1 MNIDELKAKKDEY
14 ITGLEKILKDWG
26 KYLIC
31 PSDRK
36 LIDATMLVVE
46 GEYNSQ
52 LVVHNSTGKNDFTF
66 KGNHKFDNV
75 KSLIIAHAQNYKQT
89 NTIKY
94 KIDERFVSEEEM
106 LKILNAA
113 SDNELSMLLDD
124 FTTRLFTSCQR
135 MLTLNQ
141 TLSSSQVYYVGEGI
155 KELKELNDNV
165 EKGYVYSKL
174 ILFEFDCAKKIVQY
188 ASTQKRSNKRPSN
201 EQLINFWT
209 NIIRD
214 NGRTY

>member
-75 KSLIIAHAQNYKQT
+75 KSLIIAHGLCVQ
-89 NTIKY
+89 I
-94 KIDERFVSEEEM
+94 IDFCPRNHIFQEYSQHY
-106 LKILNAA
+106 
-113 SDNELSMLLDD
+113 LD
-124 FTTRLFTSCQR
+124 
-135 MLTLNQ
+135 
-141 TLSSSQVYYVGEGI
+141 
-155 KELKELNDNV
+155 
-165 EKGYVYSKL
+165 
-174 ILFEFDCAKKIVQY
+174 IV
-188 ASTQKRSNKRPSN
+188 
-201 EQLINFWT
+201 
-209 NIIRD
+209 
-214 NGRTY
+214 